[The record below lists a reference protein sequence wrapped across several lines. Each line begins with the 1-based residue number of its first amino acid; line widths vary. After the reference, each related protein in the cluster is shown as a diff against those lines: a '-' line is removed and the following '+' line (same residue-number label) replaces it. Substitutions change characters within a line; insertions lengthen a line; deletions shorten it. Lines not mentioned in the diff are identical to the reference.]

1 MNFRRT
7 EWCHVGYIFCASSIA
22 ATVVVVAHF
31 IAPKIICRAV
41 AVGVSSNN
49 EAL

>member
-7 EWCHVGYIFCASSIA
+7 EGCDVGYILCASSIPTA
-22 ATVVVVAHF
+22 AVVVAHF
-31 IAPKIICRAV
+31 IAPKIICRTV

>member
-7 EWCHVGYIFCASSIA
+7 EGCDVGYILFASSIPA
-22 ATVVVVAHF
+22 AAVVVAHF

-41 AVGVSSNN
+41 AVRVSSNN
-49 EAL
+49 EAF